1 MSSWILNFSQT
12 ALLIWSPLLL
22 LLPSSKLCSTVCKS
36 TESSL
41 PPFPSCLQSNHYF
54 FLFWCLQPFWTPFSL
69 HRNSDFARPSQVMS
83 LHLCLI
89 LKSITT
95 ILSSYLPK
103 YSPLSLLMELWEHGT
118 SSLLVPSQGS
128 SLSTYYMF
136 IIVQMPTCITTL

>member
-1 MSSWILNFSQT
+1 MSSWIPNFSQT

-36 TESSL
+36 TEPPL

-54 FLFWCLQPFWTPFSL
+54 FHCWCLQPFWTPFSL
-69 HRNSDFARPSQVMS
+69 HKNSDFARPSQVVS
-83 LHLCLI
+83 FHLCPI
-89 LKSITT
+89 LKSFTT
-95 ILSSYLPK
+95 IQSSYLPK
-103 YSPLSLLMELWEHGT
+103 YSTTLLPELWEHGT

-128 SLSTYYMF
+128 SLSTYNMF